1 MEVFV
6 CNWGFCVRTVSFCC
20 FVGGLEGFR
29 GGVCRSTDAT
39 PHLVYRNCIG
49 FGSGVLGGFAGG
61 FGGFCFCFCNLIF
74 GSGGGLVFGWAGLC
88 WAGRFFFLLWNL
100 ILASWGRLAGFAF
113 CFCRFSW
120 AGLGWAAAGLGW
132 AAAGLGWAGL
142 SSRTF

>member
-1 MEVFV
+1 M
-6 CNWGFCVRTVSFCC
+6 RSYLSAAK
-20 FVGGLEGFR
+20 GL
-29 GGVCRSTDAT
+29 
-39 PHLVYRNCIG
+39 RNCIG
-49 FGSGVLGGFAGG
+49 FGSGVLGS

-113 CFCRFSW
+113 CFCRF
-120 AGLGWAAAGLGW
+120 GWAGLGW

-142 SSRTF
+142 SSRTFQGKFETNENAIRSETHTISIYPALEGLGFRV

>member
-1 MEVFV
+1 MPGFG
-6 CNWGFCVRTVSFCC
+6 GFCRVL
-20 FVGGLEGFR
+20 GGFAGFW
-29 GGVCRSTDAT
+29 
-39 PHLVYRNCIG
+39 
-49 FGSGVLGGFAGG
+49 GVLGGFAFAFVFWAVGSGGVLGGG
-61 FGGFCFCFCNLIF
+61 FCFCFCFCNLIF

-113 CFCRFSW
+113 CFCRS
-120 AGLGWAAAGLGW
+120 GWAGLGW